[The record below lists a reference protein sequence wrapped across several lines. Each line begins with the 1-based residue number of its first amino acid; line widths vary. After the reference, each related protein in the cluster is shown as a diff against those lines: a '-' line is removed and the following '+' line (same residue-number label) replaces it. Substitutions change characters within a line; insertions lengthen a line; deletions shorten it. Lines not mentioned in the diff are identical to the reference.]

1 MDIETEISKW
11 VDEVV
16 DEGNVVWAV
25 TLFILSD
32 DYSRVVVTK
41 VDTIDLRGKE

>member
-25 TLFILSD
+25 TLLILSD